1 MERAAVLETVLER
14 ARERLGAPELGP
26 DDAFHGLGV
35 DSLAVVELALDLEEA
50 TGVQLSEDDVARSAT
65 LGQLAELL
73 ADRA

>member
-1 MERAAVLETVLER
+1 MERDAVLETVLER

-35 DSLAVVELALDLEEA
+35 DSLMMVDRKHSDDE
-50 TGVQLSEDDVARSAT
+50 TVQLRAHAGARSAT
-65 LGQLAELL
+65 PGPRAHRA